1 MFNPLLFFPSPALSR
16 IGKKKKNQ
24 STSKLSAFPNVKAHV
39 AGKDLLVIKG

>member
-16 IGKKKKNQ
+16 IGKKKNQ